1 MLSIKWI
8 KGVDYYVRKKRRRTR
23 KPDSDTP
30 DPPDPEDSD
39 SPDYYLALG
48 EGAGEWWGS
57 GTERLGLSGTVQAHD
72 LKSLC
77 QGFGPD
83 GTPLIQNA
91 GASDHQQAW
100 DFTFS
105 VPKPLSVFWTQASA
119 EVREIISRLIRQAV
133 IVALT
138 YLSTVAMLTRR
149 GKGGK
154 IVEHALPI
162 VAIFEDAVS
171 RELDPQL
178 HRHCLVLNVAGR
190 SDGTFGT
197 ILSKPLYRHKLTAGA
212 VFQAELAHLL
222 QKELGLKLEADKTG
236 FRVAG
241 VPEKLVEHYSTR
253 SKQIRAKLRSKGHH
267 SAKAA
272 AVAALDTRKAKPDS
286 IPPLSELLRDWQ
298 ETNAQFGFTTEK
310 AHALLGRASARTNPP
325 NLKAR
330 IATAVQEI
338 LEGESFFSEQE
349 LIRHVASAVVAE
361 GVPAAEIISQVRAY
375 LLERR
380 DLVPLASR
388 DYEPLFTTREILR
401 IERELLAAIERG
413 RHVTSHV
420 VGDHLVKR
428 YLDKLLPLNG
438 KLTEKE
444 RTRNKEQ
451 RKAVIH
457 FVSGSGCFKVA
468 EGMAGTGKTYM
479 ISVARQIWEN
489 AGYKVLGMALSAA
502 AAANLQE
509 GAGIESETIAMRLLQ
524 LDPRR
529 SFASHHKRQLKR
541 LLQGKR
547 TYAYRGR
554 QLRLTPKTIVV
565 LDEAGMVGTRQL
577 AKIVRLVSK
586 AVMIGDRRQL
596 QPIDAGGPFAAIADR
611 IESAEL
617 KQVVRQK
624 DEPDDPNPAWHS
636 QAGQLIA
643 AGHIAQAL
651 KLFAERGRISVLQD
665 RDEALLSLV
674 RDWSVAGITNPT
686 DHIVLAAMRHEVSIL
701 NQMCQSARLS
711 ADAIS
716 PEHIVIADQPIHEGD
731 IVLFT
736 ENARVLGVNN
746 GDRGVVLGFNRL
758 RKTIAVRLERT
769 GKPVRVSYRHYTHL
783 QLGYAM
789 TTHKA
794 QGATVPSVYVLL
806 GGAMQDRHLS
816 YVQTTRASESTRL
829 YTDTQNAESEFK
841 FLIRQME
848 RERPKLLALDLLQR
862 STADEPSPGGGHP
875 AEDVLERVTKAG
887 RENVARD
894 EEALQPSSQDGSLGE
909 AIEADTTRT
918 PGQTTELASP
928 QSASS
933 AASPTAYPKSAATAT
948 PPTTAK
954 QPPAHQSDSNSTPPA
969 KRRRTAGSTRPK
981 KKSPGKTTPP
991 ALRAPATNSVQDH
1004 EVPLPP
1010 IPKPEPER
1018 RDLLDLSH
1026 VSTGMTRESQP
1037 LVSAAK
1043 RYGKVPGGIV
1053 IEGSASSE
1061 VPIESLAIDSARP
1074 GRLLVNGDLLF
1085 DTGLSSEEVALLW
1098 HAVFHTGRA
1107 DKNFGVLS
1115 QVQPIGVEANTVVAH
1130 TMMTADNALGGI
1142 IYGFDAQ
1149 CNLGRSSVPAYLN
1162 PFLYELTQLDDD
1174 EIIDRLYFNE
1184 VLEVH
1189 PRVFL
1194 TVSDVAFARKGDS
1207 LRLVSTNIQA
1217 ALGTM
1222 QRDNVVADSPPKG
1235 ELPLVSVRFPFVDR
1249 ACHHFVQHFSEFARE
1264 EPAFA
1269 RTLAYGELVSLFR
1282 LAKSSGASLVG
1293 DGLVSQALAKRR
1305 RTPRPQFDFTER
1317 SSDYVDALTAA
1328 VTRLCKRPQADMV
1341 LGLMEG
1347 FLALT
1352 FACRAGDLDLFLSA
1366 KRKALG
1372 FISRYRDQVLRGRHA
1387 KVAEHL
1393 PGVVERVHNTPHDY
1407 LIENCFAR
1415 ARDTGRPLKE
1425 REAFLEKALHHC
1437 GSPET
1442 IAQNTATRCLQL
1454 EIECYRN
1461 SKFDPLPKLAKLRA
1475 NDPLCRFPYTVLSRI
1490 NSRRLYG
1497 EGLYEDADAFSRIIQ
1512 RRVADLGLGKL
1523 SEADKALWTTVEA
1536 ELWSGDKLP
1545 FLGTL
1550 KHLDASLLDYIA
1562 VYRKYPDFHPMAVLT
1577 KLAAIRLKRLPATSF
1592 SPHFLHR
1599 NNPFRLCHELL
1610 DLDKPRNI
1618 EALFEPLWQDVTVFD
1633 FPFEIWE
1640 PTGFVQRFLAW
1651 FRRPTLRQW
1660 CDGFL
1665 KLHAV
1670 SENLRGS
1677 KVALL
1682 LAHEL
1687 QARRL
1692 KVTELYEKMRQYRT
1706 KNPQAA
1712 LFFIEA
1718 EKNRPKTRR

>member
-8 KGVDYYVRKKRRRTR
+8 RSVDYYLRKKRRR
-23 KPDSDTP
+23 PAES
-30 DPPDPEDSD
+30 DSD
-39 SPDYYLALG
+39 SPDPPEAPDDSHAPDYYFALG

-57 GTERLGLSGTVQAHD
+57 GAELVGVAGKVQPQD
-72 LKSLC
+72 LNALC
-77 QGFGPD
+77 QGFAPD

-100 DFTFS
+100 DSTFS
-105 VPKPLSVFWTQASA
+105 VPKPLSVFWTQTSA

-197 ILSKPLYRHKLTAGA
+197 ILSRPLYRHKLTAGA

-222 QKELGLKLEADKTG
+222 QKELGLRLEADKTG
-236 FRVAG
+236 FRLAG

-272 AVAALDTRKAKPDS
+272 AVAALDTRKAKPDC
-286 IPPLSELLRDWQ
+286 IPTLSELLRDWQ

-310 AHALLGRASARTNPP
+310 AHELLGRASAPITPP
-325 NLKAR
+325 NLKPR
-330 IATAVQEI
+330 ITNAIQEI
-338 LEGESFFSEQE
+338 LECESFFAEQE
-349 LIRHVASAVVAE
+349 LIRHVARAVVAE
-361 GVPAAEIISQVRAY
+361 GVPAAEIIGQVQTY

-380 DLVPLASR
+380 DLVPLATR
-388 DYEPLFTTREILR
+388 DYEPLFTTREILK

-413 RHVTSHV
+413 RHVTSQV
-420 VGDHLVKR
+420 VGDPLVKR

-479 ISVARQIWEN
+479 ISVARQIWEK
-489 AGYKVLGMALSAA
+489 AGFKVLGMALSAA

-524 LDPRR
+524 LDSRR

-565 LDEAGMVGTRQL
+565 LDEAGMVGTRQM
-577 AKIVRLVSK
+577 AKIVKLVSK
-586 AVMIGDRRQL
+586 AGAKLVMIGDRRQL

-611 IESAEL
+611 IETAEL

-651 KLFAERGRISVLQD
+651 KLFAERGRVSVLQD
-665 RDEALLSLV
+665 RNDALFSLV

-736 ENARVLGVNN
+736 ENARVFGVNN
-746 GDRGVVLGFNRL
+746 GDRGLVLGFNRL

-806 GGAMQDRHLS
+806 GGSMQDRHLS
-816 YVQTTRASESTRL
+816 YVQTTRASETIRL

-841 FLIRQME
+841 FLIQQME

-862 STADEPSPGGGHP
+862 PTADEPSPAGDHP
-875 AEDVLERVTKAG
+875 AEDVLERATTAD

-894 EEALQPSSQDGSLGE
+894 EEALQPNSED
-909 AIEADTTRT
+909 
-918 PGQTTELASP
+918 
-928 QSASS
+928 SASS
-933 AASPTAYPKSAATAT
+933 AASLTAYPKNAAPA
-948 PPTTAK
+948 TTAM
-954 QPPAHQSDSNSTPPA
+954 QPPAHQSDSNSTPA
-969 KRRRTAGSTRPK
+969 ANRRRTAGNTRPK
-981 KKSPGKTTPP
+981 KKSPEKTTPP
-991 ALRAPATNSVQDH
+991 APRAPATNSVQDH

-1010 IPKPEPER
+1010 TPKPEPER
-1018 RDLLDLSH
+1018 RNLLDLSH
-1026 VSTGMTRESQP
+1026 VSTGMTTESQP
-1037 LVSAAK
+1037 LIAAAK

-1053 IEGSASSE
+1053 IEGCASSD
-1061 VPIESLAIDSARP
+1061 VPIKSLAFDSAHP
-1074 GRLLVNGDLLF
+1074 HRLLVNGALYF
-1085 DTGLSSEEVALLW
+1085 DAGLSGEEIVLLW
-1098 HAVFHTGRA
+1098 HAVFHTGDA

-1115 QVQPIGVEANTVVAH
+1115 QVQPIGIDPDTVVAH
-1130 TMMTADNALGGI
+1130 TMLTADNALGGL

-1162 PFLYELTQLDDD
+1162 PFLFELTQLDDD
-1174 EIIDRLYFNE
+1174 ETIDRLYFNE
-1184 VLEVH
+1184 VFEVH

-1194 TVSDVAFARKGDS
+1194 TISDVGFSRKGDA
-1207 LRLVSTNIQA
+1207 LRIASTNIQA

-1222 QRDNVVADSPPKG
+1222 QRDNVVSDSPPKG
-1235 ELPLVSVRFPFVDR
+1235 EPPLVSVRFPYVDR
-1249 ACHHFVQHFSEFARE
+1249 ACHHFVRHFGEFARE
-1264 EPAFA
+1264 EPTFA
-1269 RTLAYGELVSLFR
+1269 RTVAYGELACLFR

-1305 RTPRPQFDFTER
+1305 RTPRPQFNFTER

-1328 VTRLCKRPQADMV
+1328 ATRLCKRPQADMV

-1347 FLALT
+1347 FLALN
-1352 FACRAGDLDLFLSA
+1352 FASRAGDLDLFLSA

-1372 FISRYRDQVLRGRHA
+1372 FISRYRAQVLRGTHA
-1387 KVAEHL
+1387 KFAEHL

-1415 ARDTGRPLKE
+1415 ARDTGRPLEE

-1437 GSPET
+1437 GPPET
-1442 IAQNTATRCLQL
+1442 TAQNTATRCLQL
-1454 EIECYRN
+1454 EIECYRDP
-1461 SKFDPLPKLAKLRA
+1461 KFDPLPKLAKLRA
-1475 NDPLCRFPYTVLSRI
+1475 KDALCKFPYTVLSRI

-1497 EGLYEDADAFSRIIQ
+1497 ESLLQNPNAFGPMIE
-1512 RRVADLGLGKL
+1512 RRAPDLGLGKL

-1536 ELWSGDKLP
+1536 ELWSGDKLA
-1545 FLGTL
+1545 LLDTL
-1550 KHLDASLLDYIA
+1550 KHLNASLAEYIA

-1577 KLAAIRLKRLPATSF
+1577 KLVAIRLKRLPATAF
-1592 SPHFLHR
+1592 SPHLLHR
-1599 NNPFRLCHELL
+1599 NNPFRHCHELL
-1610 DLDKPRNI
+1610 DLDKPKNI
-1618 EALFEPLWQDVTVFD
+1618 EALFEPLWQDLTVFD

-1640 PTGFVQRFLAW
+1640 PTGRIQGLLSW
-1651 FRRPTLRQW
+1651 FRRPTVRQW
-1660 CDGFL
+1660 CDAFL
-1665 KLHAV
+1665 RTHAV

-1687 QARRL
+1687 QVRRL

-1718 EKNRPKTRR
+1718 EKHRPKTVR